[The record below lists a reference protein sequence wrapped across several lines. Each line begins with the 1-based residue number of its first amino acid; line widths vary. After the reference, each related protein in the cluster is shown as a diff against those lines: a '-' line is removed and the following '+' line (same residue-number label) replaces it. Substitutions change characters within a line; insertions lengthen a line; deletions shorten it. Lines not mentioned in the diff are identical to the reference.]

1 VERRIRI
8 STIVVVVVVVVAL
21 AYPAAAWLLGLSV
34 AHQMKESEQRT
45 LEQVP
50 YISIVKRDYRRGV
63 YSSTEEVTY
72 GLGGPILKTVR
83 AAGYGE
89 WTDHAQF
96 TVRSTI
102 HHGPLPQLRAF
113 APATVDTQIILP
125 PEAREKLAAALGN
138 KGELT
143 IHTRMKWF
151 GGGTTIVKSTPF
163 QLQTPEGGEFT
174 WRGLDARADFGRD
187 YGSHSGSFDGPGFS
201 VKGPAV
207 NVNFGRFQLN
217 DDMQRVFDALNVGT
231 VHMTLADLGIEVQSK
246 DFKLTIQNM
255 ALDAKSQ
262 ITGEYLNTGA
272 TLSTGALQS
281 PKFAATRIGY
291 EFHLDHV
298 HGPSAA
304 ALMQAIRAA
313 QAEAVTSDPPA
324 DTGPKILEAFKTSG
338 VDILLHDPVL
348 DVQHTGF
355 TTPDGELLLS
365 IKAAMPGITR
375 ADLDVNPQLLTAS
388 VLKFLQATVDVRIDT
403 ALLDKLLDSSG
414 KGDSITVQL
423 QGLQRQGYIKLDGKA
438 LTTHLVYQSG
448 RLKVNDLPF
457 PPMPAAMPGGPGMQ
471 APGMPGPGMPM
482 APGKPHAPGAPGMPH
497 APGAPGVPHAPGAPQ

>member
-1 VERRIRI
+1 MERRIRI
-8 STIVVVVVVVVAL
+8 SIIVVVVVAL

-34 AHQMKESEQRT
+34 AHQWNEREQHT
-45 LEQVP
+45 LEQFP

-72 GLGGPILKTVR
+72 ALGGSILKTVR
-83 AAGYGE
+83 AAGHGE
-89 WTDHAQF
+89 WADHAQF
-96 TVRSTI
+96 TVRNTI

-113 APATVDTQIILP
+113 APATVDTEIILP
-125 PEAREKLAAALGN
+125 PQAREKLAAALGN
-138 KGELT
+138 KGGLT

-163 QLQTPEGGEFT
+163 QTQNPRGGEFT
-174 WRGLDARADFGRD
+174 WRGVDARAEFGRNND
-187 YGSHSGSFDGPGFS
+187 SHSGTLDSPGFS

-207 NVNFGRFQLN
+207 NVNFGRLQFN
-217 DDMQRVFDALNVGT
+217 DDMQRVFDAMNVGT
-231 VHMTLADLGIEVQSK
+231 VHLTLADLGIDVLSK
-246 DFKLTIQNM
+246 DYKLSLRNM
-255 ALDAKSQ
+255 VIDAKSDV
-262 ITGEYLNTGA
+262 TGEYLNTGA

-281 PKFAATRIGY
+281 PKFAATRVGY

-313 QAEAVTSDPPA
+313 QAEAVTSSPPTDP
-324 DTGPKILEAFKTSG
+324 GPKILEAFKTSG
-338 VDILLHDPVL
+338 FDILLHDPVL
-348 DVQHTGF
+348 DIQHTGF
-355 TTPDGELLLS
+355 TTPDGELVLS
-365 IKAAMPGITR
+365 IKAAMPGVTR
-375 ADLDVNPQLLTAS
+375 ADLDGNPQLLTAS

-414 KGDSITVQL
+414 KGDSITAQL

-457 PPMPAAMPGGPGMQ
+457 PPMPAAMPG
-471 APGMPGPGMPM
+471 AP
-482 APGKPHAPGAPGMPH
+482 H
-497 APGAPGVPHAPGAPQ
+497 